1 MNDDDFLKQIKQA
14 LDRQSESLDGETL
27 SRLNSARQAAIQTAD
42 KKHKQLLWL
51 PASGLAAAVLLTSLF
66 LFRSNDID
74 MIQNGNI
81 DEIELIASSEQLEL
95 LEQLEF
101 YQWLL
106 KEDADAV

>member
-1 MNDDDFLKQIKQA
+1 MNDDDFLKQIKHA
-14 LDRQSESLDGETL
+14 LDQQSESLDGETL
-27 SRLNSARQAAIQTAD
+27 SRLNRARQAAIQQAD
-42 KKHKQLLWL
+42 KKRSRLMWL
-51 PASGLAAAVLLTSLF
+51 PATGLVAALLLTSLF
-66 LFRSNDID
+66 LFRSDDID

-106 KEDADAV
+106 EEDADAV

>member
-14 LDRQSESLDGETL
+14 LDQQSESLDGETL
-27 SRLNSARQAAIQTAD
+27 SRLNRARQAAIQQAD
-42 KKHKQLLWL
+42 KKHSRRMWL
-51 PASGLAAAVLLTSLF
+51 PASGLATAALLASLF
-66 LFRSNDID
+66 LFRPDDID
-74 MIQNGNI
+74 MIQNGNM

-106 KEDADAV
+106 EEDADAV